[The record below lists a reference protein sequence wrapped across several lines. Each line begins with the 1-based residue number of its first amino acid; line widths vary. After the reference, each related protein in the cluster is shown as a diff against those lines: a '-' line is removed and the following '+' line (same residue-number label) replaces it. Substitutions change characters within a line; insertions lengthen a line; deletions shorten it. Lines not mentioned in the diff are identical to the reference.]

1 MNKLRIIFISSLS
14 RSTGSLPQFIVKT
27 ILCENP
33 VVSIDVGSIR
43 EIIKHNFN
51 EFVDKPF
58 NTNIFANGIK
68 FFIDNIKKRI

>member
-1 MNKLRIIFISSLS
+1 MNKLRIIFISNLS
-14 RSTGSLPQFIVKT
+14 RSTESLTQFIVKT
-27 ILCENP
+27 KLCKNP
-33 VVSIDVGSIR
+33 VVSIDVGSII

-68 FFIDNIKKRI
+68 FCMDDIKKRI